1 MCKRK
6 KLFVKCQENSWCN
19 TEIYKFW
26 LNKIFLFYQNI
37 IKKNCLL
44 IFDRASSHINQEI
57 IDFLNLNNI
66 NYVII
71 PPGYTLFLQPL
82 DVSINKPLKT
92 AIKEKYLNFLQLHI
106 NEITENNFSITDENI
121 INFINEIWNTDDNIR
136 KDIIKNSFLYCGISQ
151 VLDGSEDE
159 YFRWSDWFLIME
171 IKMKILK

>member
-1 MCKRK
+1 M
-6 KLFVKCQENSWCN
+6 V
-19 TEIYKFW
+19 
-26 LNKIFLFYQNI
+26 IFLFYQNI

-44 IFDRASSHINQEI
+44 ILDRASSHINQEI

-71 PPGYTLFLQPL
+71 PPGYTRFLQPL

-121 INFINEIWNTDDNIR
+121 INFINEIWNTDDIIR

-159 YFRWSDWFLIME
+159 YFRWPDLVSNNGDKNENFNIINDFE
-171 IKMKILK
+171 DDEQSKNKGSIILFNNDK